1 MRKNCPLTC
10 KFCGASAEVVSDST
24 TDLTIIVPDPS
35 KAPDF
40 VDTYVDGKGEE
51 CALKIRKR
59 CVNPKKGCCAYGSV
73 CMEMGDTMKCR
84 ALPFRGKAEN
94 PIGHPCEKH
103 KTCASRWCDRNGRF
117 SPEPF
122 MCWEK
127 EVRTK
132 KPDGVTWYQLEGSG
146 PISTDSETTEGDNN
160 TRLVLVSVAII
171 ILLALGAVLT
181 ICICSSYSKACKRN
195 QDTGGSSDGT
205 GESDLMYAFTA
216 TNTDQPGSSVNG
228 SQRPYATVIDQM
240 SRSSSFGNNQKAL
253 V

>member
-1 MRKNCPLTC
+1 
-10 KFCGASAEVVSDST
+10 
-24 TDLTIIVPDPS
+24 
-35 KAPDF
+35 
-40 VDTYVDGKGEE
+40 
-51 CALKIRKR
+51 
-59 CVNPKKGCCAYGSV
+59 
-73 CMEMGDTMKCR
+73 
-84 ALPFRGKAEN
+84 
-94 PIGHPCEKH
+94 
-103 KTCASRWCDRNGRF
+103 
-117 SPEPF
+117 